1 MRDIKQIKLTTGEEL
16 VCDVLELVEDE
27 YAEAMVVTNCLT
39 ILCQEDR
46 KREIR
51 WYTFRPFMLHQD
63 ADQQLVINT
72 QNIVCLTT
80 PAKGVMDYFNT
91 YLDNFRKIKKEEED
105 FVRENMDITFS
116 EDDSDLNNLIRF
128 PGPKPDRVH

>member
-116 EDDSDLNNLIRF
+116 DDDSDLNNLIRF

>member
-16 VCDVLELVEDE
+16 VCDVLELIEDE

-72 QNIVCLTT
+72 QNIVCLTK
-80 PAKGVMDYFNT
+80 PAKGVLDYFNT

-116 EDDSDLNNLIRF
+116 DDDSDLNNLIRF

>member
-16 VCDVLELVEDE
+16 VCDVLEVVEDE